1 MKNYLVHFLAV
12 FPKQKRSM
20 KTVKAKTTREAVAK
34 AKKAVGKG
42 EPLPSFDVTRVLGLP
57 GKYFVHYKTTVDEE
71 KSGMLVVQ
79 AESEAQAVL
88 NAGLEVDSQDLTS
101 LLPPR
106 KSFRATKVVE
116 LSAE

>member
-34 AKKAVGKG
+34 ARKAVGNG
-42 EPLPSFDVTRVLGLP
+42 APLPSFDVTRVLGLP

-71 KSGMLVVQ
+71 KSGTLVVQ
-79 AESEAQAVL
+79 AENMDQAVL
-88 NAGLEVDSQDLTS
+88 MAGKEMKSQDLTS
-101 LLPPR
+101 LLPTP
-106 KSFRATKVVE
+106 KSFTATKVIE
-116 LSAE
+116 LNAE